1 MEQGRCT
8 CTYGEIQTGAGNS
21 DVRLEELAHI
31 IDHPQDN
38 QVTQES

>member
-21 DVRLEELAHI
+21 ELRLKELAHI